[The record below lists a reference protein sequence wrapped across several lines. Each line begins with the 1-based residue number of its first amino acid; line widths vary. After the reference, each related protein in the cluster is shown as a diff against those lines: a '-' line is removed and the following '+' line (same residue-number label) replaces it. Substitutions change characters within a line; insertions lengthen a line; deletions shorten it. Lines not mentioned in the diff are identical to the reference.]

1 MIWTRTRPS
10 PPRSDI
16 VHFAVGRALL
26 CSGAGE
32 SLLHLPLDSLGAR
45 GLLPGSHHTQGNQRS
60 PSITTQTHSQNW
72 VGLPGYLALWHL
84 TALLTPA
91 HCSALLAHL
100 GYDYHTPALPSR
112 PPPLLPTKDRRQEAS
127 SRHTSSK
134 SVYSCL
140 VVGPKDAGK
149 TTFCQRFL
157 GRGHEATADIPPEEL
172 PRSTVN
178 SVTVY
183 GQPKYL
189 VLLDTDINTA
199 ADCLTPLQVR
209 LQSCHVLKPGRL
221 SGSLGPS
228 SYCPDWL

>member
-1 MIWTRTRPS
+1 M
-10 PPRSDI
+10 
-16 VHFAVGRALL
+16 
-26 CSGAGE
+26 
-32 SLLHLPLDSLGAR
+32 
-45 GLLPGSHHTQGNQRS
+45 
-60 PSITTQTHSQNW
+60 
-72 VGLPGYLALWHL
+72 
-84 TALLTPA
+84 
-91 HCSALLAHL
+91 LAHL

-209 LQSCHVLKPGRL
+209 IQSCHVVKPGRL
-221 SGSLGPS
+221 AGSLIPPVQTSCDVICLVYDS
-228 SYCPDWL
+228 SSPRSLQCLQYELHLSGVQEL